1 MSTNV
6 IKMRKV
12 LLVFSA
18 VTLIGLTSC
27 NKCTTCTKEG
37 EEDQIEC
44 KESQGPWESAI
55 LGDSYQEDVNY
66 WLEQGY
72 ECD

>member
-1 MSTNV
+1 MKKTLL
-6 IKMRKV
+6 IGTI
-12 LLVFSA
+12 LLV
-18 VTLIGLTSC
+18 GMTSC
-27 NKCTTCTKEG
+27 DKCKTCTKEG

-55 LGDSYQEDVNY
+55 VGDSYEDDLNY

-72 ECD
+72 ECK